1 MSENVSRYI
10 PVRSSQESSV
20 TQSGRFHQFLVFCL
34 DFTRLLT
41 SPWQEVNCITLAKS
55 LIESTFLIPLRCNFA
70 HDCWAFPQN
79 SCQCLKSD
87 IDKLWPKKSSENLA
101 FRLLA
106 VRRNWEVCLKL
117 CLLPGNLSHFALLQN
132 WRVIEKLGSPQAGE
146 GALNSYRLSAAG
158 WWPSGYYQI
167 KRKETE
173 MFAEN

>member
-41 SPWQEVNCITLAKS
+41 SPWQEVNCITLAKTLNWINLFDPVTMQFRS
-55 LIESTFLIPLRCNFA
+55 RLLSTCR
-70 HDCWAFPQN
+70 AFRQN

-87 IDKLWPKKSSENLA
+87 IDKLWLKKSSENLA

-132 WRVIEKLGSPQAGE
+132 WRVIEKLGVGGLWLEREHSIVIDCQQRHYHEKNPRC
-146 GALNSYRLSAAG
+146 LRR
-158 WWPSGYYQI
+158 I
-167 KRKETE
+167 KS
-173 MFAEN
+173 